1 MSDAAPDPASS
12 GWRFQAEIYQHLDR
26 KLRDSRFGGGASEA
40 HGLLSA
46 LACRGVGGERLRA
59 KAYLL
64 QLTEP
69 ADLNLIEGL
78 HEMIVRDL
86 HADGF
91 RFNLLLP
98 GDPASPAR
106 KTAALADWCG
116 GFLQGFLHDHDSEA
130 PLADFPATVREAIDD
145 ITAISRADAPPPPGE
160 ALERQLF
167 EIEEYL
173 RVATQLIF
181 EELNPAPPAANHTAA
196 NQ

>member
-1 MSDAAPDPASS
+1 MSEAAPDTASS
-12 GWRFQAEIYQHLDR
+12 GWRFRAEIYQHLDR
-26 KLRDSRFGGGASEA
+26 KLRGSRFGGGASEA

-46 LACRGVGGERLRA
+46 LACRGICSERLRA

-98 GDPASPAR
+98 GDQASAAR

-116 GFLQGFLHDHDSEA
+116 GFLQGFLHDHDGEA
-130 PLADFPATVREAIDD
+130 QLTDFPATVREAIDD
-145 ITAISRADAPPPPGE
+145 IIAISRADAPPPPGE
-160 ALERQLF
+160 ALERQLL

-181 EELNPAPPAANHTAA
+181 EELNPAPPAVNNPAA
-196 NQ
+196 HQ

>member
-1 MSDAAPDPASS
+1 MSDAATDTASS
-12 GWRFQAEIYQHLDR
+12 DWRFQAKIYQHLDR
-26 KLRDSRFGGGASEA
+26 KLRVSRFGGGASEA

-46 LACRGVGGERLRA
+46 LACRGIGGERLRA

-98 GDPASPAR
+98 GDPASAAH

-116 GFLQGFLHDHDSEA
+116 GFIQGFLHDHDSGA
-130 PLADFPATVREAIDD
+130 PLEAFPATVREALDD
-145 ITAISRADAPPPPGE
+145 IIAISRADAPPPPGE
-160 ALERQLF
+160 ALERQLL

-181 EELNPAPPAANHTAA
+181 EELNPAPPAVNNTPANP
-196 NQ
+196 

>member
-1 MSDAAPDPASS
+1 MNDAAPGTASS
-12 GWRFQAEIYQHLDR
+12 GLRLQAEIYQELDR
-26 KLRDSRFGGGASEA
+26 KLRLSRFGGGASEA

-46 LACRGVGGERLRA
+46 LACRGIVGERLRA

-64 QLTEP
+64 QLAEP

-98 GDPASPAR
+98 GDQASAAHQ
-106 KTAALADWCG
+106 TAALADWCG
-116 GFLQGFLHDHDSEA
+116 GFLQGFLHDHHSQA
-130 PLADFPATVREAIDD
+130 QLAALPATVREAIDD
-145 ITAISRADAPPPPGE
+145 IIAISRADAPPPPGE
-160 ALERQLF
+160 ALERQLL

-173 RVATQLIF
+173 RVATQLIY
-181 EELNPAPPAANHTAA
+181 EELNPAAPAVNHPAAN
-196 NQ
+196 